1 MEHKSAAR
9 KDLRQKMMLLRYNPN
24 AVDRA
29 GIFSFRVSEVLAA
42 GPATDSCRSASEGP
56 MVINGLPLPG
66 DLLALMEAGRW
77 KAPTDHSRVDRL
89 FPENGGLCLYS
100 VELMESE
107 TRTLFDPQFRFP
119 PWLGVPDPE
128 NRPGDIDPRLAVFV
142 ADLGHG
148 FEQPI
153 ALDYRV
159 SRDRPQVIT
168 LRWSEGGRRNRWV
181 FVAPD
186 IKAFAELAGL

>member
-1 MEHKSAAR
+1 
-9 KDLRQKMMLLRYNPN
+9 
-24 AVDRA
+24 
-29 GIFSFRVSEVLAA
+29 
-42 GPATDSCRSASEGP
+42 

-66 DLLALMEAGRW
+66 DLLALMGAGRW
-77 KAPTDHSRVDRL
+77 KAPADPFGVDRL
-89 FPENGGLCLYS
+89 FPQNGGLCPYS

-107 TRTLFDPQFRFP
+107 TRTLFDPRLQCSA
-119 PWLGVPDPE
+119 WLGVPDPD
-128 NRPGDIDPRLAVFV
+128 RPPGDIVPRLAVFV

-148 FEQPI
+148 FDQPI

-159 SRDRPQVIT
+159 SRDRPRVIS
-168 LRWSEGGRRNRWV
+168 LRWAERGRQNRWV

>member
-1 MEHKSAAR
+1 
-9 KDLRQKMMLLRYNPN
+9 
-24 AVDRA
+24 
-29 GIFSFRVSEVLAA
+29 
-42 GPATDSCRSASEGP
+42 

-77 KAPTDHSRVDRL
+77 KAPLDHSGIDRL

-107 TRTLFDPQFRFP
+107 TRTLFDPQLQVP
-119 PWLGVPDPE
+119 AWLGVPDPD
-128 NRPGDIDPRLAVFV
+128 NPPGDIDPPLAVFV

-148 FEQPI
+148 FDQPI

-159 SRDRPQVIT
+159 SRERPRVIT
-168 LRWSEGGRRNRWV
+168 LRWGESGKWNRWV

-186 IKAFAELAGL
+186 VRTFAKLAGL